1 MSAAD
6 ALPPL
11 TANELARLVAELRRN
26 IDKGGYEGQ
35 PWSEEFKASAQ
46 AAYAEC
52 RAEVEA
58 NARRVAA
65 RPLTKAKAT
74 RPIRTAQPA
83 LVVVQN
89 KSRAA

>member
-11 TANELARLVAELRRN
+11 TAAELARLVAELRRN
-26 IDKGGYEGQ
+26 IARGGYEGQ
-35 PWSEEFKASAQ
+35 PWSEEFKASAR

-58 NARRVAA
+58 HARPVAA
-65 RPLTKAKAT
+65 RPTVKAKAA
-74 RPIRTAQPA
+74 RPTRTAQPA